1 MIELEFKESQ
11 RIALEILKKV
21 ACICEEHNFRYV
33 LIWGTLIGAI
43 RHNGFIPWDDDID
56 IAMPRPDYDKLLSFF
71 KKHRDELMPLECLT
85 METRKNYPHMIARI
99 SDSRTWIDVVN
110 EKDCGM
116 GVFVD
121 IYPFDGL
128 GKTYDEAFKTMEYVG
143 PNNSLIFLAARK
155 YYHKGNT
162 KGIIKNLIKFPAF
175 IYTHIVGQRY
185 FVKKTNKLL
194 KTLNYEKSAYISCAA
209 WLTHPDRV
217 IFKKE
222 QIENR
227 IKWIFEDAEF
237 YIPKDYDNVLRT
249 TYGDYR

>member
-1 MIELEFKESQ
+1 
-11 RIALEILKKV
+11 
-21 ACICEEHNFRYV
+21 
-33 LIWGTLIGAI
+33 
-43 RHNGFIPWDDDID
+43 
-56 IAMPRPDYDKLLSFF
+56 
-71 KKHRDELMPLECLT
+71 
-85 METRKNYPHMIARI
+85 MIARI

-249 TYGDYR
+249 TYGDYMQLPPESERVHNHLYKAYRVEK